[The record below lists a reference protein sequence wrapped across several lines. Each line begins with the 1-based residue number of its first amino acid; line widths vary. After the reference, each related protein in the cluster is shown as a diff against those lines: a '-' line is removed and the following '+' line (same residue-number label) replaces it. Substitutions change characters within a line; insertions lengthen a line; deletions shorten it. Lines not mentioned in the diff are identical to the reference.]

1 MELVSPEIGAVLE
14 RARQAQNQAM
24 STGRLKSGT
33 YSEFHK
39 EKADREIE
47 ENVKRA
53 GLGVRYRNCTF
64 DAMNKRQIPGSI
76 RGEYLEVKKYADNLS
91 ENIKNGTG
99 LLLKG
104 PVGTMKTSL
113 AAAVLLHHI
122 HQGGQGMFISMSSLL
137 DTIFSLKA
145 KNVGEWAK
153 FENNLRKTSILVIDD
168 LGAEYT
174 EGWVLTK
181 VDAIISERYNNM
193 LPIIVTT
200 NLSANELKATYAER
214 VIDRIRSTMLTVSFS
229 GQSLRSRA
237 V

>member
-1 MELVSPEIGAVLE
+1 
-14 RARQAQNQAM
+14 
-24 STGRLKSGT
+24 
-33 YSEFHK
+33 
-39 EKADREIE
+39 
-47 ENVKRA
+47 
-53 GLGVRYRNCTF
+53 
-64 DAMNKRQIPGSI
+64 MNKRQIPGSI

-91 ENIKNGTG
+91 KNIKNGTG

-122 HQGGQGMFISMSSLL
+122 HQGGRGMFISMAGLL

-168 LGAEYT
+168 LGAEHT

>member
-1 MELVSPEIGAVLE
+1 
-14 RARQAQNQAM
+14 M

-33 YSEFHK
+33 YSEFYK
-39 EKADREIE
+39 EKVDREIE

-53 GLGVRYRNCTF
+53 GLGVRYHNCTF

-91 ENIKNGTG
+91 KNIKNGTG

-122 HQGGQGMFISMSSLL
+122 HQGGRGMFISMAGLL

-168 LGAEYT
+168 LGAEHT